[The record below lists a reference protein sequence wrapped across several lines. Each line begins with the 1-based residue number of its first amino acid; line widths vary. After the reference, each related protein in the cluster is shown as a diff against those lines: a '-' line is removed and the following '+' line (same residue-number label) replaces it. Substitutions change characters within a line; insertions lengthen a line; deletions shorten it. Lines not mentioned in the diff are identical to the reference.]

1 MQIKIINTFFND
13 LTVGKVYDAVES
25 KNGLWIDSDWGIAVN
40 LRTATNQ
47 ELIEYEILK

>member
-1 MQIKIINTFFND
+1 MQIKIIDTPFND

-25 KNGLWIDSDWGIAVN
+25 KNGLWIDSDWGMAVN
-40 LRTATNQ
+40 LYTEANQ

>member
-1 MQIKIINTFFND
+1 MQVKIIDTFFDD

-25 KNGLWIDSDWGIAVN
+25 KNELWIDSDWGIAVN
-40 LRTATNQ
+40 LHTEANQ